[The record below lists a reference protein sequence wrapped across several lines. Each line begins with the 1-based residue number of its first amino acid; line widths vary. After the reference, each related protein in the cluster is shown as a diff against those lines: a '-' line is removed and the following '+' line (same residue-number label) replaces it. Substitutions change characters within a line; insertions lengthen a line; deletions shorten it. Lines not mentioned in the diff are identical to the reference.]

1 MSDATLLQR
10 FHACLDYKQAK
21 PWQKPF
27 LNPQRFARNQMRK
40 RGLVAVDPGALR
52 AVPTFHL
59 PEFTVVSGEFV
70 SEEISSYGLFEPEL
84 TEAFLRLVQ
93 PGQVVVDI
101 GMHLGYYATL
111 FAVLVGDKGEVHAFE
126 PTPSTREISRRNTS
140 RFAYVTVHPFAVWS
154 CVQTIAFQDF
164 GLRWMA
170 FNSLAK
176 AKIAEAPVPA
186 KQIDV
191 QTITLDQFRH
201 SLGKRVSFVKIDAES
216 AEREILAGARE
227 LLRMDQPIVSVEVGD
242 CGGVRDSRSL
252 VNDFKEL
259 DFAPWEFG
267 SGRFSRHEPREIYDY
282 DNLIFA
288 SSRSDL
294 SAV

>member
-10 FHACLDYKQAK
+10 FHACLHYKQAK

-27 LNPQRFARNQMRK
+27 LNPRRFARNQMRK
-40 RGLVAVDPGALR
+40 RGLVAADPGALR

-84 TEAFLRLVQ
+84 TEAFLRLVK

-111 FAVLVGDKGEVHAFE
+111 FAVLVGAQGEVHAFE

-140 RFAYVTVHPFAVWS
+140 RFAHVTVHPFAVWS
-154 CVQTIAFQDF
+154 SVQTIAFQDF

-170 FNSLAK
+170 FNSLAQ

-227 LLRMDQPIVSVEVGD
+227 LLGMDQPIVSVEVGD
-242 CGGVRDSRSL
+242 RGGARDSRSL
-252 VNDFKEL
+252 VNDFREL

-288 SSRSDL
+288 PARSDL
-294 SAV
+294 SSV